1 LLADEGETAVQVPD
15 QAMIEQ
21 DGAPDGNNTLVSLF
35 QADSLGLKIVRTLNW
50 QLRRKFVTYASGFSL
65 SPATATTA

>member
-1 LLADEGETAVQVPD
+1 
-15 QAMIEQ
+15 MIEQ